1 MTNYLYTI
9 NEDKEYSLDLKH
21 TKNFELIK
29 EELLKAVKEFT
40 DDAYG
45 YDTMFY
51 FNDNY
56 YYKSRHSSEDILK
69 QIQEALNNNE
79 NINLKA
85 ISECNDYYL
94 TIKMINKKISF
105 EIIMYHPSHYFYNI
119 ETIDLNDE
127 RLENELI

>member
-29 EELLKAVKEFT
+29 KELLKAVKEFT

-51 FNDNY
+51 INDDY
-56 YYKSRHSSEDILK
+56 YYKSRHSSKDILK

-127 RLENELI
+127 KLENELI